1 MERCAQYIEEHFKKH
16 CDTVYRQTYFI
27 QGKSYCNVIGKKFGN
42 EKVLVIGAHYDVCGD
57 QQGAD
62 DNASGVAGLL
72 ELSRCVNASPSSPT
86 LEFVAYTLEEPPYFR
101 TEFMGSFLHAKVL
114 AESGVDVIGMI
125 SLEMIGYFS
134 DQANS
139 QTYPM
144 KALKLVYGK
153 KGNFITL
160 VRKLGSS
167 RFERKFS
174 RKFKHARRIK
184 TKRFTAPV
192 SMPGIDFSDH
202 LNYWEMGFPALMITD
217 TAFMRNFKYHTKGDV
232 PERLD
237 YTRMSETI
245 NATAIAVLEF

>member
-1 MERCAQYIEEHFKKH
+1 
-16 CDTVYRQTYFI
+16 
-27 QGKSYCNVIGKKFGN
+27 
-42 EKVLVIGAHYDVCGD
+42 
-57 QQGAD
+57 
-62 DNASGVAGLL
+62 
-72 ELSRCVNASPSSPT
+72 
-86 LEFVAYTLEEPPYFR
+86 
-101 TEFMGSFLHAKVL
+101 
-114 AESGVDVIGMI
+114 
-125 SLEMIGYFS
+125 EMIGYFS

-217 TAFMRNFKYHTKGDV
+217 TAFMRNFKYHTIGDV

-237 YTRMSETI
+237 YRRMSETI
-245 NATAIAVLEF
+245 NATAKAILEF